1 MIRELCNCCAYQTS
15 RTFGYPNCYH
25 KQPNEEEDNSHHE
38 TGDHKW
44 RKFSQKAPK
53 VWILAAL
60 RDILTE
66 REYEYVVC
74 FGRVEAIKVQILL
87 NLTTKNENYSYI
99 IPKRALF
106 NTHHY

>member
-1 MIRELCNCCAYQTS
+1 MLYQTS

-44 RKFSQKAPK
+44 RKFSRKAPK

-60 RDILTE
+60 MDILTE

-74 FGRVEAIKVQILL
+74 FGRVRSHEGSDSFKPYDQ
-87 NLTTKNENYSYI
+87 
-99 IPKRALF
+99 KRKLF
-106 NTHHY
+106 IYHPQKSSF